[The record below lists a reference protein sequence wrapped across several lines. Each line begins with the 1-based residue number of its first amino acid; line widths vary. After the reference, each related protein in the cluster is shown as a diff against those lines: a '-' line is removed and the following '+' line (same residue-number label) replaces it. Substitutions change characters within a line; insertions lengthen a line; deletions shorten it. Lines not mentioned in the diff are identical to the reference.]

1 MTKLVDSANLTEF
14 GTQFLAHLDNRYIE
28 TSESENYTQAEKTKL
43 SGIESGAEENVL
55 ETVQINGTALSNSS
69 KAVNLTVASGSA
81 AGTIAVA
88 GNDIAVNGFSTL
100 ASSVEGK
107 APLASPAFTGAP
119 TSTTPTAG
127 DDSTKIATT
136 EFVNDAIDAAI
147 TNAGIPSSST
157 ITSLGDRLDL
167 VEAAVG
173 AVSGA
178 YVYKGTKATYA
189 ALPDGTTGNE
199 REVGDVYNVEAV
211 YNNYPAGTNWAWTG
225 TTWDPLGGSFVIDT
239 MTTAEVTTAINTIF
253 PKS

>member
-14 GTQFLAHLDNRYIE
+14 GTQFLAQLDNRYIK

-55 ETVQINGTALSNSS
+55 ETVQINGTTLSNSS

-88 GNDIAVNGFSTL
+88 GNDVAVNGFSTL

-107 APLASPAFTGAP
+107 APLASPAFTGTP

-127 DDSTKIATT
+127 DNSTKIATT
-136 EFVNDAIDAAI
+136 AFVKSAVDTAISDA
-147 TNAGIPSSST
+147 GYPS
-157 ITSLGDRLDL
+157 
-167 VEAAVG
+167 EAAVQALATRVG
-173 AVSGA
+173 LVETAVAAVNGA
-178 YVYKGTKATYA
+178 YVYKGTVATYA

-199 REVGDVYNVEAV
+199 REVGDVYNVEAA

-253 PKS
+253 PES

>member
-43 SGIESGAEENVL
+43 SGIESGAEANVL
-55 ETVQINGTALSNSS
+55 EAVQINGTALSNSS

-88 GNDIAVNGFSTL
+88 GNDVAVNGFSTL

-136 EFVNDAIDAAI
+136 EFVNDAIDTAI
-147 TNAGIPSSST
+147 TNAGIPASST

-178 YVYKGTKATYA
+178 YVYKGSRTYA
-189 ALPDGTTGNE
+189 NLPSSGQE
-199 REVGDVYNVEAV
+199 IGDVYNVTDAHDGV
-211 YNNYPAGTNWAWTG
+211 PAGTNYAWNG
-225 TTWDPLGGSFVIDT
+225 SAWDALGGSFSVDT
-239 MTTAEVTTAINTIF
+239 MTTAEVTTTINTIF
-253 PKS
+253 PES

>member
-43 SGIESGAEENVL
+43 SGIESGAEANVL
-55 ETVQINGTALSNSS
+55 EAVQINGTALSNSS

-88 GNDIAVNGFSTL
+88 GNDVAVNGFSTL

-107 APLASPAFTGAP
+107 APLASPAFTGTP

-127 DDSTKIATT
+127 DNSTKIATT
-136 EFVNDAIDAAI
+136 AFVKSAVDTAISDA
-147 TNAGIPSSST
+147 GYPS
-157 ITSLGDRLDL
+157 
-167 VEAAVG
+167 EAAVQALATRVG
-173 AVSGA
+173 LVETAVAAVNGA
-178 YVYKGTKATYA
+178 YVYKGTVATYA

-199 REVGDVYNVEAV
+199 REVGDVYNVEGA

-225 TTWDPLGGSFVIDT
+225 TT
-239 MTTAEVTTAINTIF
+239 
-253 PKS
+253 

>member
-88 GNDIAVNGFSTL
+88 GNDVAVNGFSTL

-136 EFVNDAIDAAI
+136 EFVNDAIDTAI
-147 TNAGIPSSST
+147 TNAGIPASST

-167 VEAAVG
+167 VEAAVA
-173 AVSGA
+173 AVAGA
-178 YVYKGTKATYA
+178 YVYKGTCTYA
-189 ALPDGTTGNE
+189 NLPSSGQAI
-199 REVGDVYNVEAV
+199 GDVYNVSDAHDNV
-211 YNNYPAGTNWAWTG
+211 PAGTNYAWNG
-225 TTWDPLGGSFVIDT
+225 TTWDALAGSFSIDT
-239 MTTAEVTTAINTIF
+239 MSNTDVTSAITEIF
-253 PKS
+253 DEE